1 MAMKLEDDF
10 CDIVKKARLGQG
22 RSVEAIAQAS
32 GMRAEDLSILER
44 GNRIPTADEARA
56 IAGALGLRA
65 DALSAIAAGRW
76 SPSTPPPH
84 IATYVEMV
92 LGDIGGYEVKGYVV
106 HDSGEAILIDTAY
119 NPTAMI
125 QILTHKHL
133 RLTAICLTHGHSDHA
148 DGLEQLL
155 DSCRV
160 PVYLGEAD
168 ESLLSWSPP
177 RELLRSPGN
186 GETISVGTLT
196 VRFMATPGHTPG
208 GMCYQIERS
217 TGPLCFVGDT
227 LFAGSI
233 GRSNPA
239 TLYQTHLKSV
249 REHVLKLAPDTALLP
264 GHGPATT
271 VHEEIAHNPF
281 AIPA

>member
-1 MAMKLEDDF
+1 MKLEDDF
-10 CDIVKKARLGQG
+10 CDIVKKARMGQG

-32 GMRAEDLSILER
+32 GMRAEDLSTLER
-44 GNRIPTADEARA
+44 GNRIPTAAEANA
-56 IAGALGLRA
+56 IAGTLGLRA
-65 DALSAIAAGRW
+65 DALSAIAAGQW
-76 SPSTPPPH
+76 APSSPPSHVT
-84 IATYVEMV
+84 TYVETV

-106 HDSGEAILIDTAY
+106 HDSGEAIVIDTAY
-119 NPTAMI
+119 NPTAMM
-125 QILTHKHL
+125 QTLTQRHL

-155 DSCRV
+155 HYCRV

-177 RELLRSPGN
+177 RELLLSPRN
-186 GETISVGTLT
+186 GETMSVGNLT
-196 VRFMATPGHTPG
+196 IRFMATPGHTPG
-208 GMCYQIERS
+208 GMCYRIEGN

-239 TLYQTHLKSV
+239 TLHRTHLKSV
-249 REHVLKLAPDTALLP
+249 REQVLSLPADTALLP

-271 VHEEIAHNPF
+271 VQEEVTHNPF
-281 AIPA
+281 ALQA

>member
-1 MAMKLEDDF
+1 MNLEDDF
-10 CDIVKKARLGQG
+10 SDIVKKARMGQG
-22 RSVEAIAQAS
+22 RSVEAVAEAS
-32 GMRAEDLSILER
+32 GMRAQDLSTLER
-44 GNRIPTADEARA
+44 GSRVPTAAEARA

-65 DALSAIAAGRW
+65 DALSAIAADHWGP
-76 SPSTPPPH
+76 SPPPPH
-84 IATYVEMV
+84 VASCVETIR
-92 LGDIGGYEVKGYVV
+92 GDIGGYEVKGYVV

-125 QILTHKHL
+125 DALTQRRL

-155 DSCRV
+155 DYRRV
-160 PVYLGEAD
+160 LVYLGEAD

-177 RELLRSPGN
+177 RELLLSPRN
-186 GETISVGTLT
+186 GETMPVGNLT
-196 VRFMATPGHTPG
+196 IRFMATPGHTPG
-208 GMCYQIERS
+208 GMCYRIERN

-239 TLYQTHLKSV
+239 TLYQTHLQSV
-249 REHVLKLAPDTALLP
+249 RNHVLKLAADTVLLP

-271 VHEEIAHNPF
+271 VQEEVTHNPF
-281 AIPA
+281 SVPA

>member
-1 MAMKLEDDF
+1 MKLEDDF
-10 CDIVKKARLGQG
+10 CDIVKKARMGQG

-32 GMRAEDLSILER
+32 GMRTGDLSTLER
-44 GNRIPTADEARA
+44 GSRVPSDTEARA
-56 IAGALGLRA
+56 IADTLSLRA
-65 DALSAIAAGRW
+65 DALSAIAAGQW
-76 SPSTPPPH
+76 APSPPPSH
-84 IATYVEMV
+84 ATSCVETI

-125 QILTHKHL
+125 QYLEQNHL

-148 DGLEQLL
+148 DGIEQLL
-155 DSCRV
+155 NYHRV

-177 RELLRSPGN
+177 RDLLVSPKN
-186 GETISVGTLT
+186 EDTMSVGKLII
-196 VRFMATPGHTPG
+196 RSMATPGHTPG
-208 GMCYQIERS
+208 GMCYRIERNM
-217 TGPLCFVGDT
+217 GPMCFVGDT

-239 TLYQTHLKSV
+239 TLYPTHLQSV
-249 REHVLKLAPDTALLP
+249 REQVLRLPADTALFP

-271 VHEEIAHNPF
+271 VQEEVTHNPF
-281 AIPA
+281 ALPA

>member
-1 MAMKLEDDF
+1 MKLEDDF

-32 GMRAEDLSILER
+32 GMRAADLSILER
-44 GNRIPTADEARA
+44 GSRIPTTAEART
-56 IAGALGLRA
+56 IASTLGLRA
-65 DALSAIAAGRW
+65 DALSVIAAAQW
-76 SPSTPPPH
+76 APSSPASYL
-84 IATYVEMV
+84 AAYVETV

-125 QILTHKHL
+125 QTLTQRRL

-148 DGLEQLL
+148 DGLKELL
-155 DSCRV
+155 DYCRV

-177 RELLRSPGN
+177 RELLRSPQN

-196 VRFMATPGHTPG
+196 IRFMATPGHTPG
-208 GMCYQIERS
+208 GMCYRIERN

-249 REHVLKLAPDTALLP
+249 REHVLKLPGETTLLP

-271 VHEEIAHNPF
+271 VQEELAHNPF
-281 AIPA
+281 AVPA

>member
-1 MAMKLEDDF
+1 MKLEDDF
-10 CDIVKKARLGQG
+10 CDIVKKARVGQG

-32 GMRAEDLSILER
+32 GMRAEDLSTLER
-44 GNRIPTADEARA
+44 GSRIPTAAEARA
-56 IAGALGLRA
+56 IAGTLGLQA
-65 DALSAIAAGRW
+65 DALSAIAVGHW
-76 SPSTPPPH
+76 TPSSPPSHVTTH
-84 IATYVEMV
+84 VETI

-125 QILTHKHL
+125 QFLQQKHL

-148 DGLEQLL
+148 DGVEQLL
-155 DSCRV
+155 DHRRV

-177 RELLRSPGN
+177 RDLLLSPRN
-186 GETISVGTLT
+186 GETMSVGSLT
-196 VRFMATPGHTPG
+196 IRFMATPGHTPG
-208 GMCYQIERS
+208 GMCYRLERN
-217 TGPLCFVGDT
+217 TGPMCFVGDT

-239 TLYQTHLKSV
+239 ALFPTHLQSV
-249 REHVLKLAPDTALLP
+249 REHVLRLPADTALFP

-271 VHEEIAHNPF
+271 VQEEITHNPF
-281 AIPA
+281 AVPA

>member
-1 MAMKLEDDF
+1 MPLEDDF

-22 RSVEAIAQAS
+22 RSVEAVAQGS
-32 GMRAEDLSILER
+32 GMRAGDLSTLER
-44 GNRIPTADEARA
+44 GSRVPSDAEVRA
-56 IAGALGLRA
+56 IADTLSLRA
-65 DALSAIAAGRW
+65 DALTAIAAGQW
-76 SPSTPPPH
+76 APLPPPSH
-84 IATYVEMV
+84 VSSCVETI
-92 LGDIGGYEVKGYVV
+92 LGDIGGYAVKGYVV

-125 QILTHKHL
+125 QFLQQKHL

-148 DGLEQLL
+148 DGVEQLL
-155 DSCRV
+155 DYRRV

-177 RELLRSPGN
+177 RDLLLSPRN
-186 GETISVGTLT
+186 GDPISVGSLT
-196 VRFMATPGHTPG
+196 IRFMATPGHTPG
-208 GMCYQIERS
+208 GMCYRLEKNA
-217 TGPLCFVGDT
+217 GPLCFVGDT

-239 TLYQTHLKSV
+239 TLYPTHLKSV
-249 REHVLKLAPDTALLP
+249 REHVLRLPVETVLFP

-271 VHEEIAHNPF
+271 VQDEITHNPF
-281 AIPA
+281 ALSA

>member
-1 MAMKLEDDF
+1 MKLEDDF

-22 RSVEAIAQAS
+22 RSVDVVAHAS
-32 GMRAEDLSILER
+32 GMRAEDISTLER
-44 GNRIPTADEARA
+44 GSRIPTADEARA
-56 IAGALGLRA
+56 VAGALGLCA

-76 SPSTPPPH
+76 SPSTSPPH
-84 IATYVEMV
+84 VATYVETI

-106 HDSGEAILIDTAY
+106 HESGEAILIDTAY
-119 NPTAMI
+119 NPSAMI
-125 QILTHKHL
+125 RTLTQRHL

-155 DSCRV
+155 DYCRV
-160 PVYLGEAD
+160 PVYLGAPD

-177 RELLRSPGN
+177 RELLRSPVN
-186 GETISVGTLT
+186 GETISVGALT
-196 VRFMATPGHTPG
+196 IRFIATPGHTPG
-208 GMCYQIERS
+208 GMCYQIEKS
-217 TGPLCFVGDT
+217 AGPLCFVGDT

-239 TLYQTHLKSV
+239 ALYQTHLKSV
-249 REHVLKLAPDTALLP
+249 REHVLELAPDTALLP

-271 VHEEIAHNPF
+271 VREELAHNPF
-281 AIPA
+281 AAPA

>member
-1 MAMKLEDDF
+1 MKLEDDF
-10 CDIVKKARLGQG
+10 CDIVKKARMGQG

-32 GMRAEDLSILER
+32 DLRAEDLSVLER
-44 GNRIPTADEARA
+44 GSRIPSDSEARA
-56 IAGALGLRA
+56 IADTLGLRA

-76 SPSTPPPH
+76 SPSSPPPH
-84 IATYVEMV
+84 VTIYVETV

-106 HDSGEAILIDTAY
+106 HDSGYAIVIDTAY

-125 QILTHKHL
+125 QTLAQGHF
-133 RLTAICLTHGHSDHA
+133 RLKAICLTHGHSDHA
-148 DGLEQLL
+148 DGLKQLL
-155 DSCRV
+155 DYCRA

-177 RELLRSPGN
+177 RELLLSPRD
-186 GETISVGTLT
+186 GETITVGSLT
-196 VRFMATPGHTPG
+196 IRFIAAPGHTPG
-208 GMCYQIERS
+208 GMCYRIEKN
-217 TGPLCFVGDT
+217 TGPICFVGDT

-239 TLYQTHLKSV
+239 TLYQIHLKSV
-249 REHVLKLAPDTALLP
+249 RNQVLRLPVETTLLP

-271 VHEEIAHNPF
+271 VQEEITHNPF
-281 AIPA
+281 AVPA

>member
-1 MAMKLEDDF
+1 MKLEDDF

-32 GMRAEDLSILER
+32 GMRAADLSILER
-44 GNRIPTADEARA
+44 GNRIPTTAEART
-56 IAGALGLRA
+56 IAGTLGLRA
-65 DALSAIAAGRW
+65 DALSAIAAAQW
-76 SPSTPPPH
+76 APSSPPSHVT
-84 IATYVEMV
+84 TYVETV

-106 HDSGEAILIDTAY
+106 HDSGEAVLIDTAY

-125 QILTHKHL
+125 QTLTQRRL

-148 DGLEQLL
+148 DGLEELL
-155 DSCRV
+155 DYCRV

-177 RELLRSPGN
+177 RELLRSPQN

-196 VRFMATPGHTPG
+196 IRFMATPGHTPG
-208 GMCYQIERS
+208 GMCYRIERN

-249 REHVLKLAPDTALLP
+249 RDHVLKLPRETALLP

-271 VHEEIAHNPF
+271 VQEEIAHNPF
-281 AIPA
+281 AVPA

>member
-1 MAMKLEDDF
+1 MKLEDDF
-10 CDIVKKARLGQG
+10 CDIVKKARMGQG

-32 GMRAEDLSILER
+32 GMRADDLSTLER
-44 GNRIPTADEARA
+44 GSRIPTAAEAHA
-56 IAGALGLRA
+56 VADTLSLRA
-65 DALSAIAAGRW
+65 EALSAIAAGQW
-76 SPSTPPPH
+76 APSPPPSH
-84 IATYVEMV
+84 VISCAEII

-106 HDSGEAILIDTAY
+106 HDSGEAIAIDTAY

-125 QILTHKHL
+125 QFLQKTHL

-148 DGLEQLL
+148 DGVEQLL
-155 DSCRV
+155 GYCQV

-177 RELLRSPGN
+177 RDLLLSPRN
-186 GETISVGTLT
+186 GQTISVGNLT
-196 VRFMATPGHTPG
+196 IRCMATPGHTPG
-208 GMCYQIERS
+208 GMCYRIERNTDS
-217 TGPLCFVGDT
+217 LCFVGDT

-239 TLYQTHLKSV
+239 TLYATHLKSV
-249 REHVLKLAPDTALLP
+249 REQVLGLPADTALFP

-271 VHEEIAHNPF
+271 VQEEVTHNPF

>member
-1 MAMKLEDDF
+1 MKLEDDF

-22 RSVEAIAQAS
+22 RSVEAVAHAS
-32 GMRAEDLSILER
+32 GMRTEDLLTLER
-44 GNRIPTADEARA
+44 GSRVPSAAEAQA
-56 IAGALGLRA
+56 IAGTLGLRA
-65 DALSAIAAGRW
+65 DALSAIAAMRW
-76 SPSTPPPH
+76 TPSSPPSHVTAH
-84 IATYVEMV
+84 VETI

-106 HDSGEAILIDTAY
+106 HESEEALLIDTAY

-125 QILTHKHL
+125 QILTQRRL

-155 DSCRV
+155 GYCRV

-177 RELLRSPGN
+177 RELLRSPRN
-186 GETISVGTLT
+186 GETITVGTLAIT
-196 VRFMATPGHTPG
+196 FMATPGHTPG
-208 GMCYQIERS
+208 GMCYRIERN

-233 GRSNPA
+233 GRSNPS
-239 TLYQTHLKSV
+239 TLYQTHLQSV
-249 REHVLKLAPDTALLP
+249 RERVLRLSVETTLLP

-271 VHEEIAHNPF
+271 VQEEITHNPF
-281 AIPA
+281 AVPA

>member
-1 MAMKLEDDF
+1 MKLEDDF
-10 CDIVKKARLGQG
+10 CDIVKKARMGQG

-32 GMRAEDLSILER
+32 GLKSGDLSALER
-44 GNRIPTADEARA
+44 GSRVPTDAEVRA
-56 IAGALGLRA
+56 IADALNLRA
-65 DALSAIAAGRW
+65 DALSVIAAGRW
-76 SPSTPPPH
+76 APSPPTPD
-84 IATYVEMV
+84 AAACVETIM
-92 LGDIGGYEVKGYVV
+92 GDIGGYAVKGYVV
-106 HDSGEAILIDTAY
+106 HDAGEAILIDTAY

-125 QILTHKHL
+125 QFLEQHHL

-148 DGLEQLL
+148 DGVDQLL
-155 DSCRV
+155 DYRRV

-168 ESLLSWSPP
+168 ESLLSWTPP
-177 RELLRSPGN
+177 RTVLRSPKN
-186 GETISVGTLT
+186 GEAMSVGSLT
-196 VRFMATPGHTPG
+196 IRFMATPGHTPG
-208 GMCYQIERS
+208 GMCYRLERK

-239 TLYQTHLKSV
+239 ALYPTHLQSV
-249 REHVLKLAPDTALLP
+249 REQVLKLPTDTALFP

-271 VHEEIAHNPF
+271 VQEEITHNPF

>member
-1 MAMKLEDDF
+1 MKLEDDF

-22 RSVEAIAQAS
+22 RSMEAIAQAS
-32 GMRAEDLSILER
+32 GMRVEDVSSLER
-44 GNRIPTADEARA
+44 GSRVPTADEARA
-56 IAGALGLRA
+56 LAAPLGLRA
-65 DALSAIAAGRW
+65 NALCAIAAGEW
-76 SPSTPPPH
+76 TPCLPPSYGGP
-84 IATYVEMV
+84 YVDTV
-92 LGDIGGYEVKGYVV
+92 LGDIGGYEVKGYVM
-106 HDSGEAILIDTAY
+106 HDSGEAILIDTGY

-125 QILTHKHL
+125 QTLAQKHL

-148 DGLEQLL
+148 EGLEQLL
-155 DSCRV
+155 DYCRV

-196 VRFMATPGHTPG
+196 IRFLATPGHTPG
-208 GMCYQIERS
+208 GMCYQIERNPA
-217 TGPLCFVGDT
+217 PLCFVGDT

-239 TLYQTHLKSV
+239 GLYQTHLNSV
-249 REHVLKLAPDTALLP
+249 RESVLKLAPNTVLLP

-271 VHEEIAHNPF
+271 VQEEIRHNPF

>member
-1 MAMKLEDDF
+1 MKLEDDF
-10 CDIVKKARLGQG
+10 SDIVKKARMGQG

-32 GMRAEDLSILER
+32 GMRAGDLSTLER
-44 GNRIPTADEARA
+44 GSRVPSDAEARA
-56 IAGALGLRA
+56 IADALGLRT

-76 SPSTPPPH
+76 APSPTPSH
-84 IATYVEMV
+84 ATSCVETI
-92 LGDIGGYEVKGYVV
+92 LGDIGGYEVKGYVM
-106 HDSGEAILIDTAY
+106 HDSGEATLIDTAY

-125 QILTHKHL
+125 KFLEQEHL

-155 DSCRV
+155 EYRRV

-168 ESLLSWSPP
+168 ESLLSWSPT
-177 RELLRSPGN
+177 RDLLRSPGN
-186 GETISVGTLT
+186 GDTLSVGSLT
-196 VRFMATPGHTPG
+196 IRFMATPGHTPG
-208 GMCYQIERS
+208 GMCYRIERN
-217 TGPLCFVGDT
+217 TGPMCFVGDT

-249 REHVLKLAPDTALLP
+249 RDHVLRLPVDTALFP

-271 VHEEIAHNPF
+271 VQEEIRHNPF

>member
-1 MAMKLEDDF
+1 MKLEDDF
-10 CDIVKKARLGQG
+10 SDIVKKARMGQG
-22 RSVEAIAQAS
+22 RSVEAIAEAS
-32 GMRAEDLSILER
+32 GMRTEELSTLER
-44 GNRIPTADEARA
+44 GSRVPTAAEAHA

-65 DALSAIAAGRW
+65 DAVSAIAAGHW
-76 SPSTPPPH
+76 GPSPPPSH
-84 IATYVEMV
+84 VASCVETI

-125 QILTHKHL
+125 DTLTQKRL

-148 DGLEQLL
+148 DGLAQLL
-155 DSCRV
+155 DYRRV

-177 RELLRSPGN
+177 RELLLSPRN
-186 GETISVGTLT
+186 GETMSVGDLT
-196 VRFMATPGHTPG
+196 IRFMATPGHTPG
-208 GMCYQIERS
+208 GMCYRIERN

-239 TLYQTHLKSV
+239 TLYQTHLQSV
-249 REHVLKLAPDTALLP
+249 RDLVLKLTADTALLP

-271 VHEEIAHNPF
+271 VQEEATHNPF
-281 AIPA
+281 AVPA

>member
-1 MAMKLEDDF
+1 MKLEDDF

-44 GNRIPTADEARA
+44 GSRIPTTVEARA
-56 IAGALGLRA
+56 IADTLGLRA
-65 DALSAIAAGRW
+65 DALSAIAGAQW
-76 SPSTPPPH
+76 APSSPPSH
-84 IATYVEMV
+84 ISTYVETV
-92 LGDIGGYEVKGYVV
+92 FGDIGGYEVKGYVM
-106 HDSGEAILIDTAY
+106 HESGEAILIDTAY

-125 QILTHKHL
+125 QTLTQRRL

-148 DGLEQLL
+148 DGLEELL
-155 DSCRV
+155 DYCRV

-177 RELLRSPGN
+177 RELLRSPQN

-196 VRFMATPGHTPG
+196 IRFMATPGHTPG
-208 GMCYQIERS
+208 GMCYRIEKNR
-217 TGPLCFVGDT
+217 GPLCFVGDT

-249 REHVLKLAPDTALLP
+249 REHVLKLPGETALLP

-271 VHEEIAHNPF
+271 VQEEIAHNPF
-281 AIPA
+281 AVPA